1 MTNSINIIG
10 LMSGTSVDGLDICY
24 VSFDNHDP
32 SKYEII
38 DCETIDYDDNL
49 KTKLKNVIEMDND
62 QIKQIDKE
70 FGEFI
75 GLNVLKF
82 IKKNTLYKADL
93 ISSHGHTVFHEPE
106 FNKTLQIGN
115 GEIINKITKI
125 KTVNNFREQDIQ
137 LGGQGAPLVPI
148 GDKLLFDDY
157 KYCLNLGGFTNI
169 SVKDSR
175 TIYAYDICPL
185 NTVLNHY
192 ANKLGY
198 ECDLGGKLSKKGVI
212 NIDLFNELND
222 LDYYKKS
229 YPKSLGL
236 EFVIENIFPI
246 TEKYKIKEVD
256 ILATY
261 IEHASFQIKRNID
274 NGSKVLLTGGGTF
287 NNNLIKTLNHDSKIN
302 FIVPDKTIINYK
314 ESLIFALLGYL
325 KINGKVNCLRSV
337 TGASNDHSSGDIYG

>member
-38 DCETIDYDDNL
+38 DCETVDYDDNL
-49 KTKLKNVIEMDND
+49 KTKLKNVIKLDND

>member
-24 VSFDNHDP
+24 VSFDNNDP

-49 KTKLKNVIEMDND
+49 KTKLKNIIKLDND

-93 ISSHGHTVFHEPE
+93 ISSHGHTVFHEPK

-115 GEIINKITKI
+115 GEIINKVTKI

-287 NNNLIKTLNHDSKIN
+287 NDNLIKTLNHDSKIN

>member
-1 MTNSINIIG
+1 MTNSINIVG

-38 DCETIDYDDNL
+38 DCETVNYDDNL
-49 KTKLKNVIEMDND
+49 KIKLKNIIKLDNN
-62 QIKQIDKE
+62 QIKQIDDE

-75 GLNVLKF
+75 GLSVLKF
-82 IKKNTLYKADL
+82 INKNKLHKPDL

-175 TIYAYDICPL
+175 TIFAYDICPL

-287 NNNLIKTLNHDSKIN
+287 NNNLIKALNHDSKIN

>member
-1 MTNSINIIG
+1 
-10 LMSGTSVDGLDICY
+10 MSGTSVDGLDICY
-24 VSFDNHDP
+24 VSFDNNDP

-93 ISSHGHTVFHEPE
+93 ISSHGHTVFHEPK

-115 GEIINKITKI
+115 GEIINKVTKI

-236 EFVIENIFPI
+236 EFVIENILPI

>member
-1 MTNSINIIG
+1 MTNSINIVG

-38 DCETIDYDDNL
+38 DCETVNYDDNL
-49 KTKLKNVIEMDND
+49 KIKLKNIIKLDNN
-62 QIKQIDKE
+62 QIKQIDDE

-75 GLNVLKF
+75 GLSVLKF
-82 IKKNTLYKADL
+82 INKNKLSKPDL
-93 ISSHGHTVFHEPE
+93 ISSHGHTVFHEPK
-106 FNKTLQIGN
+106 FNKTLQIGS
-115 GEIINKITKI
+115 GEIINKVTQV

-175 TIYAYDICPL
+175 TIFAYDICPL

>member
-24 VSFDNHDP
+24 VSFDNNDP

-115 GEIINKITKI
+115 GEIINKVTKI

-236 EFVIENIFPI
+236 EFVIENILPI

-302 FIVPDKTIINYK
+302 FIVPDKTVINYK

>member
-38 DCETIDYDDNL
+38 DCETVNYDDNL
-49 KTKLKNVIEMDND
+49 KIKLKNIIKLDNN
-62 QIKQIDKE
+62 QIKQIDDE

-175 TIYAYDICPL
+175 TIFAYDICPL

-236 EFVIENIFPI
+236 EFVIDNIFPI

>member
-1 MTNSINIIG
+1 
-10 LMSGTSVDGLDICY
+10 MSGTSVDGLDICF
-24 VSFDNHDP
+24 VSFNNHDP
-32 SKYEII
+32 SEYEII

-49 KTKLKNVIEMDND
+49 KTKLKNIIELDNN
-62 QIKQIDKE
+62 QIKQIDDE

-75 GLNVLKF
+75 GLSVIKF
-82 IKKNTLYKADL
+82 INKNKLHKPDL

-175 TIYAYDICPL
+175 TIFAYDICPL

-337 TGASNDHSSGDIYG
+337 TGASNNHSSGDIYG

>member
-1 MTNSINIIG
+1 MTNSINIVG

-38 DCETIDYDDNL
+38 DCETVNYDDNL
-49 KTKLKNVIEMDND
+49 KIKLKNIIKLDNN
-62 QIKQIDKE
+62 QIKQIDDE

-75 GLNVLKF
+75 GLSVIKF
-82 IKKNTLYKADL
+82 INKNKLHKPDL

-106 FNKTLQIGN
+106 YNKTLQIGN

-175 TIYAYDICPL
+175 TIFAYDICPL

>member
-1 MTNSINIIG
+1 
-10 LMSGTSVDGLDICY
+10 MSGTSVDGLDICY
-24 VSFDNHDP
+24 VSFDNNDP

-287 NNNLIKTLNHDSKIN
+287 NDNLIKTLNHDSKIN
-302 FIVPDKTIINYK
+302 FIVPDKTVINYK

>member
-24 VSFDNHDP
+24 VSFDNNDP

-93 ISSHGHTVFHEPE
+93 ISSHGHTVFHEPK

-115 GEIINKITKI
+115 GEIINKVTKI

-236 EFVIENIFPI
+236 EFVIDNIFPI

>member
-49 KTKLKNVIEMDND
+49 KTKLKNVIKMDND

-115 GEIINKITKI
+115 GEIINKVTKI

-169 SVKDSR
+169 SVKDSS

-198 ECDLGGKLSKKGVI
+198 ECDRGGKLSKKGVI

-236 EFVIENIFPI
+236 EFVIENIFPM

>member
-49 KTKLKNVIEMDND
+49 KTKLKNIIKLDND

>member
-24 VSFDNHDP
+24 VSFDNNDP

-93 ISSHGHTVFHEPE
+93 ISSHGHTVFHEPK

-115 GEIINKITKI
+115 GEIINKVTKI

-148 GDKLLFDDY
+148 GDKLLFDNY

-198 ECDLGGKLSKKGVI
+198 DCDLDGKLSEKGVI
-212 NIDLFNELND
+212 NIDLLNELND
-222 LDYYKKS
+222 LEYYKKS

-274 NGSKVLLTGGGTF
+274 NGSKVLLTGGGAF
-287 NNNLIKTLNHDSKIN
+287 NNNLINTLNHDSKIN

>member
-49 KTKLKNVIEMDND
+49 KTKLKNVIKLDND

-115 GEIINKITKI
+115 GEIINKVTKI

>member
-49 KTKLKNVIEMDND
+49 KTKLKNVIKLDND

-93 ISSHGHTVFHEPE
+93 ISSHGHTVFHQPK

-115 GEIINKITKI
+115 GEIINKVTKI

-287 NNNLIKTLNHDSKIN
+287 NNNLIKALNHDSKIN
-302 FIVPDKTIINYK
+302 FIIPDKMLEV
-314 ESLIFALLGYL
+314 ESCMMTPAPVLVTSGHVAKFDDFMVKFVMENVKL
-325 KINGKVNCLRSV
+325 K
-337 TGASNDHSSGDIYG
+337 

>member
-24 VSFDNHDP
+24 VSFDNNDP

-93 ISSHGHTVFHEPE
+93 ISSHGHTVFHEPK

-148 GDKLLFDDY
+148 GDKLLFDNY

-169 SVKDSR
+169 SVKDSS

-198 ECDLGGKLSKKGVI
+198 DCDLDGKLSEKGVI
-212 NIDLFNELND
+212 NIDLLNELND
-222 LDYYKKS
+222 LEYYKKS

-287 NNNLIKTLNHDSKIN
+287 NDNLIKTLNHDSKIN

>member
-38 DCETIDYDDNL
+38 DCDTIDYDDNL
-49 KTKLKNVIEMDND
+49 KTKLKNIIKLDND

-75 GLNVLKF
+75 GLSVLNF
-82 IKKNTLYKADL
+82 IKRNKSYKADL

-175 TIYAYDICPL
+175 TIFAYDICPL

-287 NNNLIKTLNHDSKIN
+287 NNNLIKALNHDSKIN
-302 FIVPDKTIINYK
+302 FIIPDKTIINYK

>member
-24 VSFDNHDP
+24 VSFDNNNP

-49 KTKLKNVIEMDND
+49 RTKLKNVIEMDND

-93 ISSHGHTVFHEPE
+93 ISSHGHTVFHEPK

-115 GEIINKITKI
+115 GEIINKVTKI

-287 NNNLIKTLNHDSKIN
+287 NNNLIKTLDHDSKIN
-302 FIVPDKTIINYK
+302 FIVPNKTIINYK

>member
-70 FGEFI
+70 VGESI

-169 SVKDSR
+169 SVKDSS
-175 TIYAYDICPL
+175 TIFAYDICPL

>member
-1 MTNSINIIG
+1 MD
-10 LMSGTSVDGLDICY
+10 LTSVTSPL
-24 VSFDNHDP
+24 
-32 SKYEII
+32 II
-38 DCETIDYDDNL
+38 MTHL
-49 KTKLKNVIEMDND
+49 S
-62 QIKQIDKE
+62 
-70 FGEFI
+70 
-75 GLNVLKF
+75 VLEF
-82 IKKNTLYKADL
+82 IKKNKSYDVDL

-175 TIYAYDICPL
+175 TIFAYDICPL

-274 NGSKVLLTGGGTF
+274 NGSKFLLTGGGTF
-287 NNNLIKTLNHDSKIN
+287 NNNLIKALNHDSKIN
-302 FIVPDKTIINYK
+302 FIIPDKTIINYK

>member
-38 DCETIDYDDNL
+38 DCDTIDYDDNL
-49 KTKLKNVIEMDND
+49 KTKLKNIIKLDNN
-62 QIKQIDKE
+62 QIKQIDDE

-75 GLNVLKF
+75 GLSVLKF
-82 IKKNTLYKADL
+82 INKNKLSKPDL
-93 ISSHGHTVFHEPE
+93 ISSHGHTVFHEPK
-106 FNKTLQIGN
+106 FNKTLQIGS
-115 GEIINKITKI
+115 GKIINKVTQV

-169 SVKDSR
+169 SVKDSS
-175 TIYAYDICPL
+175 IIFAYDICPL

-246 TEKYKIKEVD
+246 TEKYKIKVVD

>member
-24 VSFDNHDP
+24 VSFDNNDP

-93 ISSHGHTVFHEPE
+93 ISSHGHTVFHEPK

-148 GDKLLFDDY
+148 GDKLLFDNY

-198 ECDLGGKLSKKGVI
+198 NCDLDGKLSEKGVI
-212 NIDLFNELND
+212 NIDLLNELND
-222 LDYYKKS
+222 LEYYKKS

-287 NNNLIKTLNHDSKIN
+287 NDNLIKTLNHDSKIN

>member
-24 VSFDNHDP
+24 VSFDNNDP

-115 GEIINKITKI
+115 GEIINKVTKI

-175 TIYAYDICPL
+175 TIFAYDICPL

-246 TEKYKIKEVD
+246 TEKYKMKEVD

>member
-1 MTNSINIIG
+1 
-10 LMSGTSVDGLDICY
+10 MSGTSVDGLDICY
-24 VSFDNHDP
+24 VSFDNNDP

-302 FIVPDKTIINYK
+302 FIVPDKTVINYK

>member
-24 VSFDNHDP
+24 VSFDNNDP

-49 KTKLKNVIEMDND
+49 KTKLKYVIEMDND

>member
-24 VSFDNHDP
+24 VSFDNNDP

-93 ISSHGHTVFHEPE
+93 ISSHGHTVFHEPK

-148 GDKLLFDDY
+148 GDKLLFDNY

-198 ECDLGGKLSKKGVI
+198 DCDLDGKLSEKGVI
-212 NIDLFNELND
+212 NIDLLNELND
-222 LDYYKKS
+222 LEYYKKS

-287 NNNLIKTLNHDSKIN
+287 NDNLIKTLNHDSKIN

>member
-1 MTNSINIIG
+1 MTNSINIVG

-38 DCETIDYDDNL
+38 DCETVNYDDNL
-49 KTKLKNVIEMDND
+49 KIKLKNIIKLDNN
-62 QIKQIDKE
+62 QIKQIDDE

-75 GLNVLKF
+75 GLSVLKF
-82 IKKNTLYKADL
+82 INKNKLSKPDL
-93 ISSHGHTVFHEPE
+93 ISSHGHTVFHEPK
-106 FNKTLQIGN
+106 FYKTLQIGS
-115 GEIINKITKI
+115 GEIINKVTQV

-169 SVKDSR
+169 SVKDSS
-175 TIYAYDICPL
+175 TIFAYDICPL

-198 ECDLGGKLSKKGVI
+198 ECDLDGKLSKKGVI
-212 NIDLFNELND
+212 NINLYNELND
-222 LDYYKKS
+222 LDYFKKS

-236 EFVIENIFPI
+236 EFVIKNIFPI

-274 NGSKVLLTGGGTF
+274 SGSKVLLTGGGTF

-325 KINGKVNCLRSV
+325 KINDKVNCLSSV

>member
-1 MTNSINIIG
+1 MTNSINIVG

-38 DCETIDYDDNL
+38 DCETVNYDDNL
-49 KTKLKNVIEMDND
+49 KIKLKNIIKLDNN
-62 QIKQIDKE
+62 QIKQIDDE

-75 GLNVLKF
+75 GLSVLKF
-82 IKKNTLYKADL
+82 INKNKLHKPDL

-175 TIYAYDICPL
+175 TIFAYDICPL

-274 NGSKVLLTGGGTF
+274 SGSKVLLTGGGTF

>member
-38 DCETIDYDDNL
+38 DCETVDYDDNL
-49 KTKLKNVIEMDND
+49 KTKLKNVIKMDND
-62 QIKQIDKE
+62 QIKQTDKE

-175 TIYAYDICPL
+175 TIFAYDICPL

-236 EFVIENIFPI
+236 EFVIDNIFPI

-287 NNNLIKTLNHDSKIN
+287 NNNLIKALNHDSKIN

>member
-24 VSFDNHDP
+24 VSFDNNDP

-115 GEIINKITKI
+115 GEIINRITKI

>member
-38 DCETIDYDDNL
+38 DCDTIDYDDNL
-49 KTKLKNVIEMDND
+49 KTKLKNIIKLDNN
-62 QIKQIDKE
+62 QIKQIDDE

-75 GLNVLKF
+75 GLSVLKF
-82 IKKNTLYKADL
+82 INKNKLHKPDL

-175 TIYAYDICPL
+175 TIFAYDICPL

>member
-38 DCETIDYDDNL
+38 DCDTIDYDDNL
-49 KTKLKNVIEMDND
+49 KTKLKNIIKLDND

-115 GEIINKITKI
+115 GEIINKVTKI

-175 TIYAYDICPL
+175 TIFAYDICPL

-236 EFVIENIFPI
+236 EFDIDNIFPI

-287 NNNLIKTLNHDSKIN
+287 NDNLIKTLNHDSKIN

>member
-1 MTNSINIIG
+1 
-10 LMSGTSVDGLDICY
+10 MSGTSVDGLDICY
-24 VSFDNHDP
+24 VSFDNNDP

-93 ISSHGHTVFHEPE
+93 ISSHGHTVFHQPK

-115 GEIINKITKI
+115 GEIINKVTKI

>member
-49 KTKLKNVIEMDND
+49 KTKLKNIIELDND

-287 NNNLIKTLNHDSKIN
+287 NNNLIKALNHDSKIN
-302 FIVPDKTIINYK
+302 FIIPDKTIINYK

>member
-38 DCETIDYDDNL
+38 DCETIDYDYNL
-49 KTKLKNVIEMDND
+49 KTKLKNIIKLDND

-93 ISSHGHTVFHEPE
+93 ISSHGHTVFHEPK

-115 GEIINKITKI
+115 GEIINKVTKI

-148 GDKLLFDDY
+148 GDKLLFDNY

-236 EFVIENIFPI
+236 EFVIDNIFPI

-287 NNNLIKTLNHDSKIN
+287 NNNLIKALNHDSKIN
-302 FIVPDKTIINYK
+302 FIIPDKTIINYK

>member
-38 DCETIDYDDNL
+38 DCETIDYDYNL
-49 KTKLKNVIEMDND
+49 KTKLKNIIKLDND

-75 GLNVLKF
+75 GLSVLKF
-82 IKKNTLYKADL
+82 IEKNTLYKADL

-169 SVKDSR
+169 SVKDSS
-175 TIYAYDICPL
+175 TIFAYDICPL

-287 NNNLIKTLNHDSKIN
+287 NNNLIKALNHDSKIN

>member
-1 MTNSINIIG
+1 
-10 LMSGTSVDGLDICY
+10 MSGTSVDGLDICY

-38 DCETIDYDDNL
+38 DCDTIDYDDNL
-49 KTKLKNVIEMDND
+49 KTKLKNIIKLDND

-115 GEIINKITKI
+115 GEIINKVTKI

-175 TIYAYDICPL
+175 TIFAYDICPL